1 MEPPQQGRRRSLGL
15 SASGE
20 RLRVSFHDAGDD
32 RADGGGGT
40 LDAGAAAGA
49 VSPGWLR
56 RDLVDLELS
65 KQDALKHPRAG
76 APALSARAKAVDRRR
91 DLRATGHARTAAASP
106 RARAGSPERSWRAAS
121 PTRPLRPAAHSRPWA
136 SQHAVESTAEGLWKR
151 SSAAEMVQSLE
162 SLASTL
168 NHPRPLVG
176 ITARRS
182 VESIAGKGRTAVT
195 ESVSGRMSA
204 SEFVR
209 KLRGPTARD
218 DSHRR
223 TMAHASTVEHAAW
236 LGAERPRSPERLAAG
251 LGTSPLRSPTR
262 HPPSAAAAASPVP
275 PRSPAVDRAIDGIR
289 TAGSLLGTPAKS
301 TSSASGAA
309 SPLRASVP
317 AAASPRLTLR
327 PVSPGGSESPKLSAI
342 QALGTTLGTRSVS
355 PTKRRAVTSPMSS
368 PMPSPA
374 TASRRQRVANLA
386 AAARAGAQ

>member
-1 MEPPQQGRRRSLGL
+1 MEPPQARRRSLGL

-65 KQDALKHPRAG
+65 KEEALKHPRAD

-91 DLRATGHARTAAASP
+91 DLRATGHARSAAASP

-121 PTRPLRPAAHSRPWA
+121 PTRPLRPAAHNRPWA

-262 HPPSAAAAASPVP
+262 HPPSAAAVASPVP

-355 PTKRRAVTSPMSS
+355 PTKRRAVPSPMPS

>member
-1 MEPPQQGRRRSLGL
+1 MEPPQARRRSLGL

-65 KQDALKHPRAG
+65 KQDALKHPRAD

-91 DLRATGHARTAAASP
+91 DLRATGHARSAAASP

-121 PTRPLRPAAHSRPWA
+121 PTRPLRPAAHNRPWA

-262 HPPSAAAAASPVP
+262 HPPAAVASPVP

-342 QALGTTLGTRSVS
+342 QALGATLGTRSVS
-355 PTKRRAVTSPMSS
+355 PTKRRAVPSPMPS